1 MPEDCDIFDLYI
13 DFALIKFKKFDNIVT
28 KYHFDRNV
36 SYFNIS
42 VPTSDFVKFNH
53 LASILIVHQ
62 SNTLITGNSG
72 VGKSVVIK
80 ELL

>member
-1 MPEDCDIFDLYI
+1 M
-13 DFALIKFKKFDNIVT
+13 IKFRKFDTIVA
-28 KYHFDRNV
+28 KFHFDRNV
-36 SYFNIS
+36 SYFNLS

-53 LASILIVHQ
+53 ISNITI
-62 SNTLITGNSG
+62 SYDNNTLITGNSG